1 MKQYDNYKNSGVEW
15 LGEIPEHWEVKK
27 VFHYFKAEKGK
38 NAAILT
44 KDYCG
49 KIEGKFPVYSGQ
61 TENNGIMSS
70 INQFEFGCRKK
81 NETIIYWIK
90 KYNFKG

>member
-1 MKQYDNYKNSGVEW
+1 MKKYDNYKNSGVEW

-49 KIEGKFPVYSGQ
+49 KIEGKFPVYRCEDCGSQ
-61 TENNGIMSS
+61 TRS
-70 INQFEFGCRKK
+70 RKALK
-81 NETIIYWIK
+81 RGTVTSNISLGK
-90 KYNFKG
+90 